1 VNVEKFHHML
11 GKGFYWILITGNIFL
26 QQLFQP
32 QIFANQILEEYN
44 SRNLAVPSYLNKL
57 ISSQRTILGNS
68 KNKVCKFMG

>member
-1 VNVEKFHHML
+1 ML
-11 GKGFYWILITGNIFL
+11 IKGFYWILITGNIFL